1 MFYLKKCFLN
11 ILVDFWYIFLKTE
24 YFEMTP
30 TKMKIQID
38 FLSQLNLAV
47 FYISLI
53 KVKRHQIS
61 LNMIFLLLN

>member
-61 LNMIFLLLN
+61 PNMIFLLLN